1 MTDFLL
7 KKKILKKVL
16 KIMADRI
23 KRNVDYKYISVN
35 AKAQS
40 VDKYKK
46 YW

>member
-1 MTDFLL
+1 
-7 KKKILKKVL
+7 
-16 KIMADRI
+16 MADRI

-35 AKAQS
+35 AKPQS